1 MLNYKGSRL
10 SKCQLSVG
18 NLLILW
24 LLAPFCPQTHMT
36 SHDVERGQN
45 LDASEAAVETPCIF

>member
-24 LLAPFCPQTHMT
+24 PLAPFCPQRHTN
-36 SHDVERGQN
+36 SRDVEREQN